1 MVSDSCLSPG
11 KENLPDQS
19 ATCEAAGACAGAVT
33 VRSALALSRATVTGG
48 AAAKQGWYPS
58 RVKNVITTF
67 RGEAVILSPSH
78 TPGSTAAKLTESIPP
93 SSFHDRHDLHETR
106 PTPTQIY
113 RRQQQQQPRLS
124 HAQQTQTPP
133 PSVPEQ
139 TTTPSSHHRA
149 LRRTPRFTATPS
161 PKPQDPSAQQ
171 PSSARV
177 TLTLGPQGKFV
188 LADQQ
193 QPQSGQP
200 QTRTRPRPARRQLSQ
215 DLSSEDDEDHE
226 PSPRAP
232 SQYHRDNTN
241 PQGPGLPDP
250 HPAVRISKRTH
261 SAILYAL
268 EETLRGPKELSSDW
282 VEELA
287 SMSDL
292 LGGGG
297 IATTNGHGASSSR
310 PVPARAPVGSP
321 SSGIRGPRMIMQ
333 ERQAREA
340 ARKEERERQ
349 EREHAEN
356 EARMLEEARRREQER
371 KAAAGGGL
379 GTIPADPNVTRRPTG
394 TAAGSGRVPTNTGTR
409 TGDLLGGA
417 EVETPRRHHRTSSG
431 AAPAQATGAPP
442 GGATAGG
449 APKAQQGTGSDS
461 LTAIGRGR
469 NSFPHAFERWE
480 TLSAHWEGLTS
491 FWIRRLQQNSEE
503 INQDPL
509 SQQLSRQVTDLSS
522 AGANLFHA
530 VVELQRLR
538 ASSERKFQRW
548 FFETRAEMERNQEVT
563 AMLEAALE
571 EERRSRA
578 EAIREAAEN
587 AQGSSKV
594 QRQLSEMRKE
604 LQISKEEARR
614 AWEELGRREQ
624 EERDRTAS
632 LQLGHPTIVGGVQVV
647 PMTQGVSRHNSQ
659 RDPQQY
665 GQPDPSDYSRGQA
678 SRPEYTQAPAVQP
691 VATSA
696 GEVPYQQPAGV
707 HHQDSYGSEGTF
719 SEEEYETPATQ
730 PGAPYP
736 PSTGAQQ
743 PDYTGAGF
751 SSSTWEQMPRHH
763 HPTRLSDVIEEDD
776 ERSRTSA
783 SHSQVS
789 RG

>member
-1 MVSDSCLSPG
+1 MIAP
-11 KENLPDQS
+11 KQ
-19 ATCEAAGACAGAVT
+19 
-33 VRSALALSRATVTGG
+33 RA
-48 AAAKQGWYPS
+48 
-58 RVKNVITTF
+58 I
-67 RGEAVILSPSH
+67 AVILSPSH
-78 TPGSTAAKLTESIPP
+78 TPGSIAAKLTEPIPP
-93 SSFHDRHDLHETR
+93 SSFYDRHDHHETR
-106 PTPTQIY
+106 PAPTQNY
-113 RRQQQQQPRLS
+113 QRQQQQQPRLS
-124 HAQQTQTPP
+124 QHPQTQTPP
-133 PSVPEQ
+133 PSAPERA
-139 TTTPSSHHRA
+139 TTPSSHRA
-149 LRRTPRFTATPS
+149 LRRTPRFSATPS
-161 PKPQDPSAQQ
+161 PKPPGPSAQQ
-171 PSSARV
+171 PSSVRV

-193 QPQSGQP
+193 QPQSGQR

-215 DLSSEDDEDHE
+215 DLSSEDDEDEE

-232 SQYHRDNTN
+232 SQYHRDPQ

-268 EETLRGPKELSSDW
+268 EETLRGPKHLSNDW

-297 IATTNGHGASSSR
+297 IATTNGHAASSSR

-321 SSGIRGPRMIMQ
+321 SGIRGPRMIMQ

-356 EARMLEEARRREQER
+356 EARMLEEARRRDQER

-379 GTIPADPNVTRRPTG
+379 GTSPADPNVGRRPTG
-394 TAAGSGRVPTNTGTR
+394 SAAGSGRVPTNTGTR
-409 TGDLLGGA
+409 TGDLPGGA
-417 EVETPRRHHRTSSG
+417 EVETPRRHHRTTSG
-431 AAPAQATGAPP
+431 AAPAPATGAP
-442 GGATAGG
+442 AGG
-449 APKAQQGTGSDS
+449 AAAGSAPKEQRGSGSDS
-461 LTAIGRGR
+461 LTAIGR
-469 NSFPHAFERWE
+469 
-480 TLSAHWEGLTS
+480 
-491 FWIRRLQQNSEE
+491 
-503 INQDPL
+503 
-509 SQQLSRQVTDLSS
+509 VTDLSS

-578 EAIREAAEN
+578 EAVREATEN

-624 EERDRTAS
+624 EERDRTSS

-665 GQPDPSDYSRGQA
+665 AQPDPSDYSRGQA

-696 GEVPYQQPAGV
+696 GETAFQQPPAV

-730 PGAPYP
+730 PGVPFP
-736 PSTGAQQ
+736 PNSGAQQ
-743 PDYTGAGF
+743 PPFSGPDYSG
-751 SSSTWEQMPRHH
+751 STWEQMPRHH

>member
-1 MVSDSCLSPG
+1 MFGFGTS
-11 KENLPDQS
+11 
-19 ATCEAAGACAGAVT
+19 
-33 VRSALALSRATVTGG
+33 
-48 AAAKQGWYPS
+48 
-58 RVKNVITTF
+58 
-67 RGEAVILSPSH
+67 
-78 TPGSTAAKLTESIPP
+78 AKLTEPNPP
-93 SSFHDRHDLHETR
+93 SSFHDRHDLHER
-106 PTPTQIY
+106 PAQTQIY
-113 RRQQQQQPRLS
+113 QRQQHQPRLP
-124 HAQQTQTPP
+124 HAPQTQTPP
-133 PSVPEQ
+133 PTVPEQ
-139 TTTPSSHHRA
+139 STTPSSHHRA

-177 TLTLGPQGKFV
+177 TLTLGPRGKFV

-193 QPQSGQP
+193 QSQSGQR

-215 DLSSEDDEDHE
+215 ELSSEDDEDHE
-226 PSPRAP
+226 PLPRAP
-232 SQYHRDNTN
+232 SQYHRDTTN
-241 PQGPGLPDP
+241 PPGPDLPDP

-268 EETLRGPKELSSDW
+268 EETLRGPKELSNDW

-292 LGGGG
+292 LGGG
-297 IATTNGHGASSSR
+297 IATTNGNGASSSR
-310 PVPARAPVGSP
+310 PVPARAPHGSP
-321 SSGIRGPRMIMQ
+321 SGIRGPRMIMQ

-356 EARMLEEARRREQER
+356 EAHMLDEARRRDAER
-371 KAAAGGGL
+371 RAAAGTGAGSSA
-379 GTIPADPNVTRRPTG
+379 IPTDPNVSRRPAGT
-394 TAAGSGRVPTNTGTR
+394 TAASGRVPTNPGTR
-409 TGDLLGGA
+409 TGDLPGGA
-417 EVETPRRHHRTSSG
+417 EVETPRRHHRTSSN
-431 AAPAQATGAPP
+431 AAPAQAPSAPT
-442 GGATAGG
+442 GGATAGN
-449 APKAQQGTGSDS
+449 APKTQQGSGSDS

-578 EAIREAAEN
+578 DAVREALEN

-594 QRQLSEMRKE
+594 QKQLSEMRKE

-665 GQPDPSDYSRGQA
+665 GQADPSDYSRGQA
-678 SRPEYTQAPAVQP
+678 SRPDYTQAPAVQP
-691 VATSA
+691 VAASA
-696 GEVPYQQPAGV
+696 GEAAYQQPPAV

-719 SEEEYETPATQ
+719 SEEEFETPATQ
-730 PGAPYP
+730 PGVPYP
-736 PSTGAQQ
+736 PSSGQQ
-743 PDYTGAGF
+743 QPAYASEPDYTGA
-751 SSSTWEQMPRHH
+751 SWEQTPRHH